1 MSGDTGRLAWRLGGS
16 AAAEAEAIA
25 VGSSTTRPAVIAEWI
40 DTATPVQ
47 HPLAVYALPEPR
59 FIFLSTLGAR
69 SWKPGGAPHVVG
81 DFGHTLK
88 SPFNAT
94 ALRRNANAK
103 RRRRWQQEKRHDD
116 PDYLGNDS
124 DYYKNWVAKNPDY
137 WKKYRA
143 SHPDYADH
151 NRQMQQ
157 TRNQKRREAK
167 IAKEDAPGLLSSLSS
182 GRYRLTSI
190 SADGIAKEDAWIAEI
205 TLLSAGCKDSNA

>member
-1 MSGDTGRLAWRLGGS
+1 MKLKRCESCGQEFRPHRQVPKQTYCS
-16 AAAEAEAIA
+16 A
-25 VGSSTTRPAVIAEWI
+25 
-40 DTATPVQ
+40 
-47 HPLAVYALPEPR
+47 PECQR
-59 FIFLSTLGAR
+59 E
-69 SWKPGGAPHVVG
+69 
-81 DFGHTLK
+81 
-88 SPFNAT
+88 
-94 ALRRNANAK
+94 
-103 RRRRWQQEKRHDD
+103 RRRRWQQAKRHDD

-167 IAKEDAPGLLSSLSS
+167 IAKVDASGLFSSLSS

-190 SADGIAKEDAWIAEI
+190 SADGIAKEDAWIVEI
-205 TLLSAGCKDSNA
+205 TVLSATYSDFDT